1 MLSIY
6 NISYHNIDIRPQLVS
21 ESVFDFKF
29 EPVAY
34 CIVKVHR
41 IRNVEVFFIIILVVS
56 LLHTQLSNV
65 NKIVIMY

>member
-41 IRNVEVFFIIILVVS
+41 IRNVEFFFYYYFGCLFVA
-56 LLHTQLSNV
+56 HTA
-65 NKIVIMY
+65 